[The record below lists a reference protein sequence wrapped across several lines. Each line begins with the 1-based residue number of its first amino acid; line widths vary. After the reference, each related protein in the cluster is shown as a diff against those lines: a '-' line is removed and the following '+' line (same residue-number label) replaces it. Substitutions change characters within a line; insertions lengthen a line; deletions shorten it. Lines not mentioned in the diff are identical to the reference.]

1 MKNFDYLLM
10 DADGTLF
17 DFARAER
24 RALTQ
29 VFQWAGIDDRQKA
42 QELYL
47 RINRA
52 LWDAF
57 ERGEVTKDQ
66 LQGRRFAGAAGGHG
80 PTGGWAGHERAVSG
94 FFGSGG

>member
-66 LQGRRFAGAAGGHG
+66 LQGGGSPSCWRPWTYRGMGG
-80 PTGGWAGHERAVSG
+80 P
-94 FFGSGG
+94 